1 MAFVHINVPENTPIQ
16 SITRMCTCT
25 LDGNAHMEKAATKR
39 ERSTSLG
46 NSWHKDLN
54 WLAALT
60 ELVYKLELLPV
71 ALYNA
76 DKATTCALPVG
87 DVPHEKHALA

>member
-1 MAFVHINVPENTPIQ
+1 
-16 SITRMCTCT
+16 
-25 LDGNAHMEKAATKR
+25 MEKAA
-39 ERSTSLG
+39 RSTSLG

-60 ELVYKLELLPV
+60 ELVYKLELLPL
-71 ALYNA
+71 ALHNT

-87 DVPHEKHALA
+87 DVPPREACFGLSVRCKA